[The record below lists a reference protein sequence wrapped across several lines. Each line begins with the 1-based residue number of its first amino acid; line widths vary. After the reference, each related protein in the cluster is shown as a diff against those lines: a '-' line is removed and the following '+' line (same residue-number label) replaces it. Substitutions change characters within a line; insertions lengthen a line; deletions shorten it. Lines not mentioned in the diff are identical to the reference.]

1 MSKGKFV
8 GHWHQNEIKTGVNSV
23 KHFHCSGKNAK
34 HTDELQN
41 TSCAISVIRHTQSML
56 LNFYLTPCV
65 HKIKMNSKIRA
76 NKFDFNF
83 SSLEISW
90 K

>member
-1 MSKGKFV
+1 M
-8 GHWHQNEIKTGVNSV
+8 

-56 LNFYLTPCV
+56 LNLYLTPCV
-65 HKIKMNSKIRA
+65 HKIKINSKIRA